1 MSNSLDN
8 VFQGIYK
15 SIVEAQNTIE
25 QHYVGEIKEDYF
37 DKDGNPYMI
46 EVKLPHGDNG
56 EMKTVNIPVITLV
69 PHNGMAIKEV
79 EIDMKVALSP
89 GDSEEIN
96 KSDVTKKKPSRIKR
110 FLRGPF
116 TQTGVRALSRGSV
129 FATPF
134 IETGIQGYNAY
145 KALKEADKKADIS
158 EPRVDT
164 ALGKAPISYYNKI
177 VLNSFSMKE
186 NM

>member
-15 SIVEAQNTIE
+15 SIVEAQNIIE
-25 QHYVGEIKEDYF
+25 QHYLGEIKEDYF

-69 PHNGMAIKEV
+69 PHNGMSIKEV

-110 FLRGPF
+110 FLTDLSKRGKGHEMAKIKVKFHGQDAP
-116 TQTGVRALSRGSV
+116 
-129 FATPF
+129 
-134 IETGIQGYNAY
+134 EGIARI
-145 KALKEADKKADIS
+145 KDSL
-158 EPRVDT
+158 V
-164 ALGKAPISYYNKI
+164 KI
-177 VLNSFSMKE
+177 IPN
-186 NM
+186 

>member
-15 SIVEAQNTIE
+15 SIVEAQNIIE
-25 QHYVGEIKEDYF
+25 QHYLGEIKEDYF

-110 FLRGPF
+110 FLTDLSKRGKGHEMAKIKVKFHGQDAP
-116 TQTGVRALSRGSV
+116 
-129 FATPF
+129 
-134 IETGIQGYNAY
+134 EGIARI
-145 KALKEADKKADIS
+145 KDSL
-158 EPRVDT
+158 V
-164 ALGKAPISYYNKI
+164 KI
-177 VLNSFSMKE
+177 IPN
-186 NM
+186 

>member
-1 MSNSLDN
+1 MGNSLDS

-37 DKDGNPYMI
+37 DKDGNPHMMPI
-46 EVKLPHGDNG
+46 QLPTGENR

-89 GDSEEIN
+89 GESEEIN
-96 KSDVTKKKPSRIKR
+96 KSDATKKKPSRIR
-110 FLRGPF
+110 SFL
-116 TQTGVRALSRGSV
+116 TDLSNRNKGHEMAKIKV
-129 FATPF
+129 KFNGQDAP
-134 IETGIQGYNAY
+134 EGIARI
-145 KALKEADKKADIS
+145 KDSLI
-158 EPRVDT
+158 
-164 ALGKAPISYYNKI
+164 KI
-177 VLNSFSMKE
+177 IPN
-186 NM
+186 

>member
-1 MSNSLDN
+1 MENSLDS

-25 QHYVGEIKEDYF
+25 QHYIGEIKEDYF
-37 DKDGNPYMI
+37 DKNGNPHMI
-46 EVKLPHGDNG
+46 PIQLPAGENG
-56 EMKTVNIPVITLV
+56 KMKTVNIPVITLV

-110 FLRGPF
+110 FLTDLSKRGKGHEMAKIKVKFHGQDAP
-116 TQTGVRALSRGSV
+116 
-129 FATPF
+129 
-134 IETGIQGYNAY
+134 EGIARI
-145 KALKEADKKADIS
+145 KDSL
-158 EPRVDT
+158 V
-164 ALGKAPISYYNKI
+164 KI
-177 VLNSFSMKE
+177 IPN
-186 NM
+186 